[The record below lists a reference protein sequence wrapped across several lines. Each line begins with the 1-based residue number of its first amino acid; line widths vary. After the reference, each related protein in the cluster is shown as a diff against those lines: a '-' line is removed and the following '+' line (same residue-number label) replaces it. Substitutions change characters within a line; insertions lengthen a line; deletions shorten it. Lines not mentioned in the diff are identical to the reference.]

1 MNFHPEPPSAPC
13 SLASSASLGCS
24 SSRSSSSG
32 LARIGGSFFACRHG
46 AARESLGHHRSS
58 AGRQNQGRPTYH
70 GFART
75 DDAARCVSVGKSM
88 MSPPPK
94 HALTGFHIPSFPPA
108 KSALCRCEK
117 LPERMLEKLSLC
129 DDITIVMFAL
139 VFLICSEKSKDQC
152 VCLRLSEV
160 RLIHH
165 LNIEKPPFTS

>member
-13 SLASSASLGCS
+13 SFASSASLGCS

-88 MSPPPK
+88 TSPPPK
-94 HALTGFHIPSFPPA
+94 HARNQFSYSFLSSGEIRPLPVRKITGKNTGKALTLRRHSDRHVRVCFPHLQREIQR
-108 KSALCRCEK
+108 S
-117 LPERMLEKLSLC
+117 
-129 DDITIVMFAL
+129 
-139 VFLICSEKSKDQC
+139 
-152 VCLRLSEV
+152 V
-160 RLIHH
+160 RL
-165 LNIEKPPFTS
+165 LATE